1 MKLPTQGLVYYHVGR
16 SRLIC
21 NLPSHIPMSNAL
33 SRQAFLGFENG
44 QKCFPDP
51 VVSNDDGTKT
61 IKYKPSGREIVGTCI
76 NESGKKA
83 EGLTY
88 EGELNKVRIY
98 ALLRF
103 VDTRRLHRK
112 ALKRFVGLFREA
124 K

>member
-1 MKLPTQGLVYYHVGR
+1 M
-16 SRLIC
+16 IC
-21 NLPSHIPMSNAL
+21 NLPSHIPVSDAL

-51 VVSNDDGTKT
+51 VVSNDDGTKR

-76 NESGKKA
+76 NASGKKV

-88 EGELNKVRIY
+88 EGELNKVRNY

-103 VDTRRLHRK
+103 VDARRLRRK
-112 ALKRFVGLFREA
+112 AWERFVGLSREA